1 MRISED
7 EFALDVIDGEPAII
21 TQPSMIG
28 QQGSEWEGSP
38 VFKKTYLLEL
48 ISRSLEHDVIKL
60 EDIQSL
66 IQKTG
71 KH

>member
-21 TQPSMIG
+21 TQASVIG
-28 QQGSEWEGSP
+28 QPGSEWEGSP
-38 VFKKTYLLEL
+38 IFKKTYLLEL
-48 ISRSLEHDVIKL
+48 ISRSLEHEVIKP

-66 IQKTG
+66 IRVTK
-71 KH
+71 KL